1 MTQPSQSLRGHAAM
15 LLFAALVSVSFT
27 LGHMAAPFI
36 APEALTAARFLL
48 GAAIIGALA
57 APRMRARH
65 FAAPWRY
72 VAVGGLLAG
81 YFILMFEALR
91 LTDPVSTGAVFTLTP
106 IMSAAFG
113 WLLMRQVTTPL
124 MALSLALAG
133 AGAVWVIFRGD
144 TDAILAL
151 RIGPGERLFFVRLR
165 HARALRPARPDAEP
179 GRAGARLH
187 LRRHLRRARRD
198 ARLGGAR
205 GPRHG
210 LGRLAAIAWAA
221 VLYLAVFATATTF
234 FLVQYATLRL
244 PSAKVMAYG
253 YLVPSFVILW
263 EGLLGHGWVA
273 PAGLARRRGHGRGA
287 PDPAAR
293 LNRRWLNGVG
303 TPAVREVHPFAVRDS
318 YAPL

>member
-1 MTQPSQSLRGHAAM
+1 M

-27 LGHMAAPFI
+27 LGHMAAPLI

-48 GAAIIGALA
+48 AALIIGALA
-57 APRMRARH
+57 APVMRARH

-72 VAVGGLLAG
+72 AAVGGLLAG
-81 YFILMFEALR
+81 YFVLMFEALR

-106 IMSAAFG
+106 IMSAGFG

-133 AGAVWVIFRGD
+133 TGAIWVIFRGD
-144 TDAILAL
+144 LDAILAL
-151 RIGPGERLFFVRLR
+151 RIGPGERLFFVGCAM
-165 HARALRPARPDAEP
+165 HALYPVLGRMLNRGEP
-179 GRAGARLH
+179 VLVYTFGGLCGGLAVTLAWGAREVT
-187 LRRHLRRARRD
+187 ATD
-198 ARLGGAR
+198 W
-205 GPRHG
+205 
-210 LGRLAAIAWAA
+210 AALPAIVWAA

-273 PAGLARRRGHGRGA
+273 APVWLGVVATVGA
-287 PDPAAR
+287 
-293 LNRRWLNGVG
+293 LLILL
-303 TPAVREVHPFAVRDS
+303 RD
-318 YAPL
+318 